1 MSSPGRSFLLLSMLT
16 LFAAAF
22 TATGARPQTPQV
34 AMPAGPSVLADK
46 ELAAV
51 VPAGFFYSGRSAPT
65 QARNSAA
72 ARLPRNR
79 YVLAGLVDTSGYSA
93 DVRETYQGFFIAD
106 TRVTVGAG
114 TLGAGAYG
122 FGFTDDGNFTVTDVG
137 GNKLL
142 AVPSAQDAAQTRP
155 RPLMM
160 TVSGGKLRLYG
171 GRRYVEIGAAPVEP
185 EL

>member
-1 MSSPGRSFLLLSMLT
+1 MSSPGRSFLLLSALT

-22 TATGARPQTPQV
+22 AAAKPQAPQV
-34 AMPAGPSVLADK
+34 APPGAPVVLAEK

-79 YVLAGLVDTSGYSA
+79 YVLAGIVDTSGYSA

-106 TRVTVGAG
+106 SRVNVGSG
-114 TLGAGAYG
+114 TLAPGAYG

-171 GRRYVEIGAAPVEP
+171 GRRYVEIGTAPAEP

>member
-1 MSSPGRSFLLLSMLT
+1 MSSPGRSALLLSVLT
-16 LFAAAF
+16 LFAAA
-22 TATGARPQTPQV
+22 AVAARPQTPQ
-34 AMPAGPSVLADK
+34 AATPAAPVVLAGT
-46 ELAAV
+46 ELANV

-114 TLGAGAYG
+114 TLAPGAYG
-122 FGFTDDGNFTVTDVG
+122 FGFTADGNFTVTDVG

-142 AVPSAQDAAQTRP
+142 AVPSAQDAAQLRP

-160 TVSGGKLRLYG
+160 TTNGGKLRLYG
-171 GRRYVEIGAAPVEP
+171 GRRYVEIFTAPIEP

>member
-1 MSSPGRSFLLLSMLT
+1 VLT
-16 LFAAAF
+16 LFAAA
-22 TATGARPQTPQV
+22 AVAAGPQTPQV
-34 AMPAGPSVLADK
+34 ALPGGPVVLADK

-79 YVLAGLVDTSGYSA
+79 YVLAGLVDTAGYSA

-114 TLGAGAYG
+114 TLAPGAYG

-142 AVPSAQDAAQTRP
+142 AVPSAQDATQPRP

-160 TVSGGKLRLYG
+160 TNAGGKLRLYG
-171 GRRYVEIGAAPVEP
+171 GRRYVEIAAATDEP